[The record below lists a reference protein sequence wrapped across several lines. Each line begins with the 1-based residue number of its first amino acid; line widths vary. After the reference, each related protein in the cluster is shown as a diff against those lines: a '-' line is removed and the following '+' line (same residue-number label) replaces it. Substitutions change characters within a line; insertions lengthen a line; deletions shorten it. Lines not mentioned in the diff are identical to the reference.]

1 MAKDSEKEIDFENE
15 SLFSGRRIKIMI
27 IGAVLALVL
36 GLALANLYTY
46 TQYGGTM
53 FDKYLGRNEK
63 KPSPAAGKFA
73 YAKGTGNYIG
83 IIKDEGNSSKRG
95 AVYYIEQPGGQMME
109 ASKDKVEVR
118 EPTKE

>member
-15 SLFSGRRIKIMI
+15 SLFSWRRIKIMI
-27 IGAVLALVL
+27 IGALLAIVL
-36 GLALANLYTY
+36 GVVLANLYTY

-53 FDKYLGRNEK
+53 FDSYFGGEK
-63 KPSPAAGKFA
+63 KPSPVAGKFA
-73 YAKGTGNYIG
+73 YAKGTGDYVG
-83 IIKDEGNSSKRG
+83 IIKGEGNSPSRG

-118 EPTKE
+118 EPAKE

>member
-15 SLFSGRRIKIMI
+15 PLFSRRRLKIMLM
-27 IGAVLALVL
+27 GVLLALVL
-36 GLALANLYTY
+36 GIALANLYTY

-53 FDKYLGRNEK
+53 FDSYFASDK
-63 KPSPAAGKFA
+63 KQQSPAAGKFA
-73 YAKGTGNYIG
+73 YTKGTGDYIG
-83 IIKDEGNSSKRG
+83 IIKGEGNSPRRG
-95 AVYYIEQPGGQMME
+95 PVYYIEQAGGQMME